1 MKSILVINDNSAEA
15 ENAYKLALLIA
26 RKAEAEILVANIR
39 KPNMPMP
46 EKIKMAEVHELS
58 ADHQEFENDLI
69 QEAEGHDSP
78 DAFMRSINEIGFSG
92 IKEKYIAEEI
102 NRKNIWLIIQGMN
115 TILPDVNLPAINT
128 SCLLNKVKCP
138 VLLVPA
144 NWKLKHFERIVYLS
158 DLRYCRIE
166 IVRYLARFAKLFN
179 ADISIMH
186 LSARGLPHMDQEYAL
201 QIFSDEICNNVNYDR
216 LFLNNTK
223 ERDVTKAIHVM
234 IDALQNDLLA
244 VVNHRFHFKEIF
256 GSYINKTLPLHITV
270 PLVVFPY

>member
-1 MKSILVINDNSAEA
+1 MKNILVINDNSAEA

-26 RKAEAEILVANIR
+26 HQAEAEILVANIC
-39 KPNMPMP
+39 KANTFMP
-46 EKIKMAEVHELS
+46 EKIKMAEVNELL
-58 ADHQEFENDLI
+58 AGHHEFENYFG
-69 QEAEGHDSP
+69 QEAGGHDLP
-78 DAFMRSINEIGFSG
+78 DTFMRSINEVDFCG
-92 IKEKYIAEEI
+92 IKEKYIAQEI
-102 NRKNIWLIIQGMN
+102 NKKHIWLIIQGMN
-115 TILPDVNLPAINT
+115 TVMPNDSSANLNI

-144 NWKLKHFERIVYLS
+144 NWKLKHFERIVYLA

-186 LSARGLPHMDQEYAL
+186 LSARGLPHMEEEYAL
-201 QIFSDEICNNVNYDR
+201 NIFSDEVCNNINYDR

-223 ERDVTKAIHVM
+223 ERGVTKAVHVI
-234 IDALQNDLLA
+234 IDGLQNDLLA

-256 GSYINKTLPLHITV
+256 GRYINKTLPEHITV
-270 PLVVFPY
+270 PLLVFPY